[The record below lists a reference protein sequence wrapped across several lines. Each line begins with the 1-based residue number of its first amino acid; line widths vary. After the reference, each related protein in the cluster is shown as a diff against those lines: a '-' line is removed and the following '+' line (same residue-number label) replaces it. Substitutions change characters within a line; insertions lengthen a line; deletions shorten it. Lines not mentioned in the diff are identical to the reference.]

1 MDYSYLFCSA
11 KLKISSLTAAGFT
24 LTKNKDYFLH
34 KNILDGSFFAELHL
48 EAEKQKLEV
57 HVFDATTNEQYA
69 LFDMPS
75 VNGAFVAK
83 LREAVQN
90 IIESIKSNCFET
102 KNLRDKYVSY
112 LQSHFSA
119 NPDFPWESTPD
130 ACVFRCSNNKWFAL
144 IMKIKYR
151 QLGLK
156 SEEEVFVVN
165 LKADENTIPTLIDN
179 KSIFKAY
186 HMNKKHWITILLT
199 AVTDFDILCE
209 LTQNSYELVSS

>member
-24 LTKNKDYFLH
+24 LTKNKDYFLR
-34 KNILDGSFFAELHL
+34 KIILGGSFFAELHL

-165 LKADENTIPTLIDN
+165 LKADENTIPSLIDN
-179 KSIFKAY
+179 KSIFKSY

-199 AVTDFDILCE
+199 AVTDFDTLCE

>member
-24 LTKNKDYFLH
+24 LTKNKDYFLR

-48 EAEKQKLEV
+48 DAEKQKLEV

-69 LFDMPS
+69 LFDMPT
-75 VNGAFVAK
+75 VNGVFVAK

-90 IIESIKSNCFET
+90 IIESIKSKCFET

-199 AVTDFDILCE
+199 AVTDFDTLCE